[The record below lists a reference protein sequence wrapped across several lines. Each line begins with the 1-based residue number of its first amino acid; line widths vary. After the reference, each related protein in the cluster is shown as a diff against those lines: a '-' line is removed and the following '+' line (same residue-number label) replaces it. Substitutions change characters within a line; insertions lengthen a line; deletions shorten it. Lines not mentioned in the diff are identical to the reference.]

1 MKLHGF
7 YQDFICAKEAQGLS
21 KCFQAYAEN
30 CSGSDIMQIGFNPDS
45 GYVYIALEMEP
56 ISICSNMGQNV
67 QYIYTNLYDGEE
79 FFFDTYEEAVKFDN
93 TL

>member
-7 YQDFICAKEAQGLS
+7 YQDFICAIEAQGLA
-21 KCFQAYAEN
+21 KCFQAYSEN
-30 CSGSDIMQIGFNPDS
+30 CSGCDIMQIGFNPDS
-45 GYVYIALEMEP
+45 GIVYIALEMEP
-56 ISICSNMGQNV
+56 IQICSNMGQDV
-67 QYIYTNLYDGEE
+67 QYVYTDLYDGEE